1 MRLRLS
7 CETCEKYGADVGEV
21 NDTKSQL
28 RAQLRR
34 WRRELRAD
42 DVERRSEM
50 ICRALIE
57 VAQEQDPAV
66 VMVFDSV
73 KGEPL
78 LDTFC
83 DWIRAKGLAIVVPE
97 DEPDPEVPDLIVV
110 PGLAFTAAG
119 HRLGQGGGWYD
130 RFLPNINGRAKTVG
144 VCFSEQVVE
153 VLPQESHD
161 VVVHQVISA

>member
-1 MRLRLS
+1 
-7 CETCEKYGADVGEV
+7 
-21 NDTKSQL
+21 
-28 RAQLRR
+28 
-34 WRRELRAD
+34 
-42 DVERRSEM
+42 M

-83 DWIRAKGLAIVVPE
+83 DWLRAKGLAIVVPE